1 MIGLPFPDPCTTLH
15 VDDDGDEWVVR
26 FALFGKLRS
35 GHYEA
40 EPHGYVLTVDNESD
54 ECGACLRGE
63 CVQRIVLLIS
73 SGEMYCVHSEQTEL
87 S

>member
-1 MIGLPFPDPCTTLH
+1 MTGLPFPSPRTALH

-26 FALFGKLRS
+26 FALFGKRH
-35 GHYEA
+35 GARYEA
-40 EPHGYVLTVDNESD
+40 EPNGYVLTVDNESS

-73 SGEMYCVHSEQTEL
+73 SGEMYCVHSEHTEL